1 MRGRPPGPAP
11 TDRPYGGGSAL
22 APPRP
27 PPRTARRATTP
38 PDALVYL
45 PVTLPVPNTWYPARI
60 PDGRGYALPRPVR
73 ITLPAGGYPVR
84 RTYAA
89 ATRPGCRLRGERSR
103 CPSGHYPGP
112 DFDLERQ
119 SRPRR
124 SWHRW
129 VRPPDS
135 GGACSALR
143 YDAGA
148 GYFYATLPNRL
159 LPCRCPAG
167 APQIYQPSCHYPAWI
182 VASLPA
188 PCRTR
193 LDPALPFLTLPYAWL
208 PCHVIPLTCKRTRRA
223 LGQR

>member
-1 MRGRPPGPAP
+1 MGAPPGRRPPIARMEEGLRWPHPA
-11 TDRPYGGGSAL
+11 RPPARL
-22 APPRP
+22 VVPLPRP
-27 PPRTARRATTP
+27 TRWCTCRSPCPYP
-38 PDALVYL
+38 IPG
-45 PVTLPVPNTWYPARI
+45 TLPVYPTDAVTRYPARL
-60 PDGRGYALPRPVR
+60 GLPCP
-73 ITLPAGGYPVR
+73 LGGYPVR